1 MIIGQLE
8 RTEQVSH
15 AAATEAERL
24 MHSLTGK
31 LATGSAWAFTGKIA
45 SAFCGLAA
53 NAILARLLIP
63 EALGMRPELGFRVD
77 RPVSTAP

>member
-24 MHSLTGK
+24 MHGLTGK
-31 LATGSAWAFTGKIA
+31 LVTGSTWAFAGKIA

-63 EALGMRPELGFRVD
+63 PTRRGLEAQRYLGEKLWW
-77 RPVSTAP
+77 

>member
-24 MHSLTGK
+24 MHSLTEK
-31 LATGSAWAFTGKIA
+31 LVTGSAWAFTGKIA

-63 EALGMRPELGFRVD
+63 PTRRGLEAQRYLREKL
-77 RPVSTAP
+77 